1 MARLHELL
9 FSEMN
14 NTFEFLI
21 NNILFLRKKLNEEPR
36 NS

>member
-14 NTFEFLI
+14 KTFEFL
-21 NNILFLRKKLNEEPR
+21 NNNHLFLRKKLNEEPR